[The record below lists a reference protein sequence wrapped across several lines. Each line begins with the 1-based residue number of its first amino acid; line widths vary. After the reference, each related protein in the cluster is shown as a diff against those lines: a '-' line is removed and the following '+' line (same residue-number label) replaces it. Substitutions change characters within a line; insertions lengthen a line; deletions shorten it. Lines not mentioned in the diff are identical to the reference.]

1 MQRKETQTSLVL
13 LGDNLKTEKAS
24 WNGQEIPSY
33 LGVGR
38 ERGLVHE
45 EGGKGTKIEQSMT
58 SHRQNSREK

>member
-1 MQRKETQTSLVL
+1 MQRKETQTGLVL

-38 ERGLVHE
+38 GVWTGEMSK
-45 EGGKGTKIEQSMT
+45 GGRVQK
-58 SHRQNSREK
+58 